1 VSETLSP
8 ESSARRLDGLQNS
21 VSGMTRRMVTLES
34 NLAHGTEKI
43 MAELA
48 GLPGRSV
55 AR

>member
-1 VSETLSP
+1 MSETLSP
-8 ESSARRLDGLQNS
+8 DSIARRLDGLQNS